1 MYKSIMKITLG
12 VFLSVTVL
20 GCKPAKL
27 NDEKSGQL
35 LVADFNS
42 GQNVCNIGSKFGAWD
57 KDPAD
62 ATQTCQISFSDVERV
77 ANIGKS
83 LVIRYDVDS
92 ENAAYNGVW
101 MQLNN
106 IDVSKF
112 TKLVLYVKGDEK
124 EGFTSQFKAELKTA
138 SSVGKTVI
146 NVTKDWNKVEIPFI
160 AFEGLSETERTLTE
174 FTIVFDDVTSNPK
187 EGVIY
192 LDSVYFE

>member
-1 MYKSIMKITLG
+1 MCIKLIK
-12 VFLSVTVL
+12 VVLSVCLFTMVY

-35 LVADFNS
+35 LIADFNS
-42 GQNVCNIGSKFGAWD
+42 GQNVSNIGSKFGAWD

-62 ATQTCQISFSDVERV
+62 ASQTCQISFSDEEKA

-83 LVIRYDVDS
+83 LMIRYDVDS
-92 ENAAYNGVW
+92 DNAAYNGVW

-106 IDVSKF
+106 TDVSKF
-112 TKLVLYVKGDEK
+112 SKLVFYVKGDEK
-124 EGFTSQFKAELKTA
+124 VGFTSVFKAELKA
-138 SSVGKTVI
+138 GAIVGKAMV
-146 NVTKDWNKVEIPFI
+146 NVTDKWQKVEIPFSQ
-160 AFEGLSETERTLTE
+160 FEGLSESDVILTE

-192 LDSVYFE
+192 LDSVYFD